1 MSDIENLNISVSIAE
16 ALEFMI
22 EEEI

>member
-1 MSDIENLNISVSIAE
+1 MSDIENLNISVGIAE

-22 EEEI
+22 EEEV